1 MEIRP
6 YRSLLYM
13 PGANTRALEKAQ
25 NLNTDAIIFDLED
38 AVAFSEKELARE
50 NVAVALKTKNYGN
63 RSLIV
68 RINSLE
74 TNWWKQDLLMVVNS
88 NAHSVLIPKVN
99 SSEDIKQIE
108 GIIESENPSK
118 ETKIW
123 AMIETPDGVLNS
135 RDIGKASQKMGG
147 LVMGTNDLQK
157 ELDTRFTKNRLP
169 LLNSL
174 SMCVLAAKSAKVPCI
189 DGVYNAFKDDDG
201 LLHEAKQGRDLGF
214 DGKTVIHPL
223 QLEIVNDCFSPSF
236 EDKEL
241 YLKQIEAFDLAVK
254 NGKGVAVLD
263 GKIIE
268 NLHVEIARKNLA
280 LMNSI
285 QNLG

>member
-38 AVAFSEKELARE
+38 AVAFSEKQVARE

-74 TNWWKQDLLMVVNS
+74 TTWWKQDLMMAVNS

-108 GIIESENPSK
+108 GIIENENPSK

-135 RDIGKASQKMGG
+135 RDISKASQKMGG

-174 SMCVLAAKSAKVPCI
+174 SMCVLAAKSTKVPCI

>member
-25 NLNTDAIIFDLED
+25 NLSTDAIIFDLED

-74 TNWWKQDLLMVVNS
+74 TTWWKQDLLMVVNS

-135 RDIGKASQKMGG
+135 RDISKASQKMGG
-147 LVMGTNDLQK
+147 LVMGTND
-157 ELDTRFTKNRLP
+157 
-169 LLNSL
+169 
-174 SMCVLAAKSAKVPCI
+174 
-189 DGVYNAFKDDDG
+189 
-201 LLHEAKQGRDLGF
+201 
-214 DGKTVIHPL
+214 
-223 QLEIVNDCFSPSF
+223 
-236 EDKEL
+236 
-241 YLKQIEAFDLAVK
+241 
-254 NGKGVAVLD
+254 
-263 GKIIE
+263 
-268 NLHVEIARKNLA
+268 
-280 LMNSI
+280 
-285 QNLG
+285 

>member
-74 TNWWKQDLLMVVNS
+74 TTWWKQDLLMVVNS

-135 RDIGKASQKMGG
+135 RDISKASQKMGG

-174 SMCVLAAKSAKVPCI
+174 SMFVLAAKSAKVPCI

-201 LLHEAKQGRDLGF
+201 LLNEAKQGRDLGF

>member
-50 NVAVALKTKNYGN
+50 NVSVALKTKNYGN

-68 RINSLE
+68 RINSLG
-74 TNWWKQDLLMVVNS
+74 TAWWEHDLLMAVNS

-99 SSEDIKQIE
+99 SSEDIKRIE
-108 GIIESENPSK
+108 GIIDSENPSK

-135 RDIGKASQKMGG
+135 RDISKASQKMGG

-174 SMCVLAAKSAKVPCI
+174 SMCVLAAKSAKILCI

-201 LLHEAKQGRDLGF
+201 LLNEAKQGRDLGF

-223 QLEIVNDCFSPSF
+223 QLEIVNNCFSPSF

-254 NGKGVAVLD
+254 DGKGVAVLD

>member
-1 MEIRP
+1 
-6 YRSLLYM
+6 
-13 PGANTRALEKAQ
+13 
-25 NLNTDAIIFDLED
+25 
-38 AVAFSEKELARE
+38 
-50 NVAVALKTKNYGN
+50 
-63 RSLIV
+63 
-68 RINSLE
+68 
-74 TNWWKQDLLMVVNS
+74 
-88 NAHSVLIPKVN
+88 
-99 SSEDIKQIE
+99 
-108 GIIESENPSK
+108 
-118 ETKIW
+118 
-123 AMIETPDGVLNS
+123 
-135 RDIGKASQKMGG
+135 
-147 LVMGTNDLQK
+147 
-157 ELDTRFTKNRLP
+157 
-169 LLNSL
+169 
-174 SMCVLAAKSAKVPCI
+174 MCVLAAKSAKVPCI

>member
-1 MEIRP
+1 M
-6 YRSLLYM
+6 
-13 PGANTRALEKAQ
+13 A
-25 NLNTDAIIFDLED
+25 
-38 AVAFSEKELARE
+38 
-50 NVAVALKTKNYGN
+50 
-63 RSLIV
+63 
-68 RINSLE
+68 
-74 TNWWKQDLLMVVNS
+74 VNS

-135 RDIGKASQKMGG
+135 RDISKASQKMGG

-174 SMCVLAAKSAKVPCI
+174 SMRVLAAKSAKVPCI

-254 NGKGVAVLD
+254 DGKGVAVLD

>member
-1 MEIRP
+1 
-6 YRSLLYM
+6 M

-74 TNWWKQDLLMVVNS
+74 TTWWKQDLLMVVNS

-123 AMIETPDGVLNS
+123 AMI
-135 RDIGKASQKMGG
+135 
-147 LVMGTNDLQK
+147 
-157 ELDTRFTKNRLP
+157 
-169 LLNSL
+169 
-174 SMCVLAAKSAKVPCI
+174 
-189 DGVYNAFKDDDG
+189 
-201 LLHEAKQGRDLGF
+201 
-214 DGKTVIHPL
+214 
-223 QLEIVNDCFSPSF
+223 
-236 EDKEL
+236 
-241 YLKQIEAFDLAVK
+241 
-254 NGKGVAVLD
+254 
-263 GKIIE
+263 
-268 NLHVEIARKNLA
+268 
-280 LMNSI
+280 
-285 QNLG
+285 